1 MRQLLTLLL
10 LCTAMT
16 LSAQWN
22 YNGSGKNKK
31 IKGNGDVEMQ
41 TRNLDGFDGVS
52 TCCSIDVELR
62 QGAFDV
68 KVEAESNLLE
78 YVKTEVVGKRLKVG
92 FKDGVNIR
100 SYEKITVYVSLLE
113 LEYVKASSSGKAYCN
128 GNFTGD
134 ELELDVSSGAKIE
147 MSFTGNEVEADASSG
162 GRVDVKGTGTTV
174 RAKAS
179 SGGSVRAGDFLA
191 KRGRCNSSSGG
202 GVTVRVSEQLDADA
216 SSGGTVRYSGS
227 PSDVDSNTSSGGS
240 VRRKN

>member
-10 LCTAMT
+10 ICTAIT

-22 YNGSGKNKK
+22 YNSNGKNKK

-41 TRNLDGFDGVS
+41 ARDLDGFDGVT
-52 TCCSIDVELR
+52 TCCSINVELR
-62 QGAFDV
+62 QGSFDV

-78 YVKTEVVGKRLKVG
+78 YIKTEVSGNRLRVG
-92 FKDGVNIR
+92 FQDRISIR
-100 SYEKITVYVSLLE
+100 SNEKITVYVSLPE
-113 LEYVKASSSGKAYCN
+113 LEYVSASSSGKAYCN
-128 GNFTGD
+128 GDFTGD

-162 GRVDVKGTGTTV
+162 GRVEVKGAGTTV
-174 RAKAS
+174 RAEAS
-179 SGGSVRAGDFLA
+179 SGGSVRAGSFMA

-202 GVTVRVSEQLDADA
+202 GVTVKVSDELDANA
-216 SSGGTVRYSGS
+216 SSGGSVRYIGS

-240 VRRKN
+240 VRRQN